1 MDSIG
6 KIVLL
11 LLFIKFTPN
20 AFSKEIPKFRVS
32 TIYHEPFVMRGD
44 NNVGFKGLL
53 IDMLSKL
60 SERLNFTV
68 EYKLATDETFGRVN
82 ANGTWSGIIGEVI
95 NGKAE
100 IGLAA
105 LTMNSMRMRVVKFSI
120 PFMTTGISAIGK
132 GDVFASIE
140 DDPNKILKLAQEGK
154 VQFGIMEGGATKNF
168 FQITTNP
175 LYQNIYKEMQ
185 KNPEGFV
192 STYEQALSK
201 VRSYVEKPFAFFG
214 EKSLFDY
221 YAGKP
226 PCDLK
231 VLTYHPFNVVHYSV
245 AFPINISNEV
255 FDGFNIALSDLLSD
269 GSIQTLKRKY
279 YIHNQCKMFC
289 MHLPEQT
296 VTTE

>member
-1 MDSIG
+1 MYSSHV
-6 KIVLL
+6 IVI
-11 LLFIKFTPN
+11 LLFFIKCTPL
-20 AFSKEIPKFRVS
+20 ADKPKYVVS
-32 TIYHEPFVMRGD
+32 TMYFEPFVMKGD

-53 IDMLSKL
+53 IDMLSGIADK
-60 SERLNFTV
+60 LNFTV

-82 ANGTWSGIIGEVI
+82 ANGTWSGIIGEIV
-95 NGKAE
+95 NGRAD

-105 LTMNSMRMRVVKFSI
+105 LTMNSMRMRVIKFSI
-120 PFMTTGISAIGK
+120 PFMTTGIAAIGK

-140 DDPNKILKLAQEGK
+140 DDPDKILKLAQQNK

-168 FQITTNP
+168 FQQSTNP
-175 LYQNIYKEMQ
+175 LYKNIYKEMQ

-192 STYEQALSK
+192 STYEQALAK
-201 VRSYVEKPFAFFG
+201 VRSYVEKPYAFFG

-231 VLTYHPFNVVHYSV
+231 VLTYHSLNVVHYSV
-245 AFPINISNEV
+245 AFKVNISNQF
-255 FDGFNIALSDLLSD
+255 FDQFNIALADMLSD
-269 GSIQTLKRKY
+269 GTIQTLKRKY

-289 MHLPEQT
+289 MNLPELALSE
-296 VTTE
+296 TE